1 MPRQARL
8 DAPGTLHYV
17 IIRESENAH
26 HLVTEFG
33 LTLAEFGGIRR
44 NPAESAAIGRCVHLS
59 AIEDF
64 KKSKGVTH

>member
-33 LTLAEFGGIRR
+33 LTLAEFGGIRSDR
-44 NPAESAAIGRCVHLS
+44 SVRPPQCH
-59 AIEDF
+59 
-64 KKSKGVTH
+64 